1 MIHPIV
7 REDDLGSK
15 SPGETNGAIIA
26 AWITGI
32 CTVVGALIAGA
43 VVLVTNSGSSTAHPS
58 GQGTPSAA
66 QSTPAASPGTATA
79 VPSSGSTWTEKTF
92 TNAQTFAN
100 FVSAGG
106 PFGVPLT
113 SGQSVQVSCRVKG
126 FKVQDGDVWWY
137 RLSASPWDGNYYVS
151 TDNFWNTSDTSG
163 NPING
168 IYFDPNVKV
177 CT

>member
-1 MIHPIV
+1 MVAAVI
-7 REDDLGSK
+7 
-15 SPGETNGAIIA
+15 GA
-26 AWITGI
+26 
-32 CTVVGALIAGA
+32 VALI
-43 VVLVTNSGSSTAHPS
+43 VTTSGSSTSHAS
-58 GQGTPSAA
+58 GQGTPSTS
-66 QSTPAASPGTATA
+66 QSALAGSPSTATA
-79 VPSSGSTWTEKTF
+79 VPASGHTWTEKTY
-92 TNAQTFAN
+92 TSAQTFSN

-126 FKVQDGDVWWY
+126 FKVHDGDVWWY
-137 RLSASPWDGNYYVS
+137 RLSASPWDGNYYAS

>member
-1 MIHPIV
+1 VTHLVV

-15 SPGETNGAIIA
+15 SSDKGDGTISA

-32 CTVVGALIAGA
+32 CAVVAAVIGAVALI
-43 VVLVTNSGSSTAHPS
+43 VTTSGSSASHAS
-58 GQGTPSAA
+58 GQSMPLHTQP
-66 QSTPAASPGTATA
+66 TPAGSPSTATA
-79 VPSSGSTWTEKTF
+79 VPASSPTWTEKTF
-92 TNAQTFAN
+92 TSTQTFSN

-113 SGQSVQVSCRVKG
+113 SGQSVQVACRVKG

-137 RLSASPWDGNYYVS
+137 RLSAPPWDGNYYVS
-151 TDNFWNTSDTSG
+151 TDNFWNTPDTSG
-163 NPING
+163 SPING
-168 IYFDPNVKV
+168 ISFDPKVKT